1 MTICAFRAIHA
12 SGKPGGSYLVPADNQ
27 AYKLVKS
34 IVYGDI
40 VLLETKKA
48 RNPQHHRKMWA
59 LISRVHEN
67 LPDDWQEIYPT
78 PEKLMLAIKFDLGLC
93 TITKLA
99 SGHEIYEAGSISF
112 ANMDQGSF
120 NEFYEK
126 AIRLVCDRLLPGI
139 DDAALRAEIA
149 AEIR

>member
-1 MTICAFRAIHA
+1 MTICTFYRGKSHHAACLYAADLRAE
-12 SGKPGGSYLVPADNQ
+12 
-27 AYKLVKS
+27 KLLNNLGMS
-34 IVYGDI
+34 DL

-59 LISRVHEN
+59 LISCVHEN
-67 LPDDWQEIYPT
+67 LPDEWQKIYPT

-93 TITKLA
+93 TITKLP

-112 ANMDQGSF
+112 ASMDQASF

-126 AIRLVCDRLLPGI
+126 AMRLISERLLPGI
-139 DDAALRAEIA
+139 DDAELEAEIA
-149 AEIR
+149 GEVG